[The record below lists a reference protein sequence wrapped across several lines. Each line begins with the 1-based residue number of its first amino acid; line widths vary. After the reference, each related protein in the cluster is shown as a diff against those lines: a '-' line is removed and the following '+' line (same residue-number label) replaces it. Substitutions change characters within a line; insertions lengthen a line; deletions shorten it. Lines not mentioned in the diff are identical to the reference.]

1 MCSLQKI
8 VRWCGTERRYRPLRP
23 VDSRRVV
30 AAHAVSVGRYETLS
44 RARRAHLPLV
54 ALMVGYTVLSLW
66 IISRPVVS

>member
-1 MCSLQKI
+1 M
-8 VRWCGTERRYRPLRP
+8 
-23 VDSRRVV
+23 